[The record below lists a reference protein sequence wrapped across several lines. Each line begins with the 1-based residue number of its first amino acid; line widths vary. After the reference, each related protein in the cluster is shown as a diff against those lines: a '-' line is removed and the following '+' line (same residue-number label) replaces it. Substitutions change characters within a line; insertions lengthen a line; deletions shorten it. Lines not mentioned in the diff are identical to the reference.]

1 MEAPTVTRSSADD
14 GGIQQQ
20 VIGRALT
27 ATASEMGI
35 ALLRNAFSSIVR
47 EAKDMST
54 AVFCSQGRLV
64 AQADHIPILQ
74 SAMVTAITACLAD
87 HTLDTLTPDS
97 LLMTNDPYRG
107 CHHLNDIALFMPV
120 FHDDQR
126 IGIVGAIAHHVDVG
140 GSAAG
145 MLPAA
150 REVREEGIRI
160 PPLHLRLNDGDFP
173 PVVKG
178 LVAAN
183 VRAPEAVLGDL
194 HAQIAALLS
203 GRARLQAL
211 AEKYGAAVLT
221 GTMDLLVHAARRA
234 MAAILTDI
242 PDFETT
248 GEAMLDDD
256 GEGGPEVVVRVR
268 VAKTKDEILFD
279 FTGTDTARP
288 TMINA
293 NVSSAL
299 GAVWTATRHVFASG
313 TGIAHNAGSIEP
325 IVVRIPSGSCLDPP
339 PPSSVHARILMA
351 YRVYDAV
358 MDALA
363 KALPDRVCA
372 TGFNSSICLALS
384 HAAEGRYDIL
394 VEVLSGGW
402 GARSDRDGPDALPF
416 ALSNCANTPTEFIE
430 NRFPFLRIK
439 TYGLVPGSAGE
450 GRFRGGLGEVKE
462 YEILAD
468 GVVFTVFT
476 DRFVHPAAGLFGG
489 TSGAPGL
496 MEIERQGRRIALASK
511 TGVVLQRGDL
521 LRIVGGG
528 GGGFGNPT
536 LRAANARAAD
546 IRMGIARP

>member
-1 MEAPTVTRSSADD
+1 MAIMMLPNAHD

-20 VIGRALT
+20 VVGRALT

-54 AVFCSQGRLV
+54 AVFSPEGRLV

-74 SAMVTAITACLAD
+74 SAMVTAITACLDD
-87 HTLDTLTPDS
+87 HPLDTLTPDS
-97 LLMTNDPYRG
+97 VLITNDPYRG
-107 CHHLNDIALFMPV
+107 CHHLNDIALFLPV
-120 FHDDQR
+120 FLDGNR

-160 PPLHLRLNDGDFP
+160 PPLHLRLADGDLP
-173 PVVKG
+173 PVIRG
-178 LVAAN
+178 LIASN

-194 HAQIAALLS
+194 HAQITALFS
-203 GRARLQAL
+203 GRDRLRTL
-211 AEKYGAAVLT
+211 AEKYGADVLT
-221 GTMDLLVHAARRA
+221 LTMDQLIVAAERA
-234 MAAILTDI
+234 MESILSDL
-242 PDFETT
+242 PDFDVT
-248 GEAMLDDD
+248 GEAMMDDD
-256 GEGGPEVVVRVR
+256 GESGPEVVVRVR
-268 VAKTKDEILFD
+268 ATKTGRQLLFD
-279 FTGTDTARP
+279 FAGTDAARP

-313 TGIAHNAGSIEP
+313 TGVAHNAGSIEP
-325 IVVRIPSGSCLDPP
+325 IVVRIPPGCCLDPP
-339 PPSSVHARILMA
+339 PPSSVHARVLMA

-358 MDALA
+358 MDALS

-372 TGFNSSICLALS
+372 TGFNSSVCLALS
-384 HAAEGRYDIL
+384 HSTQGRYDIF

-402 GARSDRDGPDALPF
+402 GARSDRDGLDALPF
-416 ALSNCANTPTEFIE
+416 PLSNCANTPTEFVE

-439 TYGLVPGSAGE
+439 TYGLVPGSAGI

-468 GVVFTVFT
+468 NVVFTVFT
-476 DRFVHPAAGLFGG
+476 DRFIHPAAGLFGG
-489 TSGAPGL
+489 GPGARGH
-496 MEIERQGRRIALASK
+496 MEIDRKGEIIRLASK
-511 TGVVLQRGDL
+511 TGVLLQCGDV

-528 GGGFGNPT
+528 GGGYGDP
-536 LRAANARAAD
+536 AERAAD
-546 IRMGIARP
+546 ASAADARMGVA

>member
-1 MEAPTVTRSSADD
+1 MTRAGSNAE
-14 GGIQQQ
+14 GPIQQQ
-20 VIGRALT
+20 VIGRALA

-54 AVFCSQGRLV
+54 AVFSPQGRLV

-74 SAMVTAITACLAD
+74 SAMVTALTACLD
-87 HTLDTLTPDS
+87 EHRLDALTPES
-97 LLMTNDPYRG
+97 VLITNDPYRG
-107 CHHLNDIALFMPV
+107 CHHLNDIALFLPV
-120 FHDDQR
+120 FHEGER

-150 REVREEGIRI
+150 REVREEGICI
-160 PPLHLRLNDGDFP
+160 PPLHVRLVDGDLP
-173 PVVKG
+173 AVVRG

-183 VRAPEAVLGDL
+183 VRAPDAVLGDL
-194 HAQIAALLS
+194 HAQIAALFS
-203 GRARLQAL
+203 GRARLRSL
-211 AEKYGAAVLT
+211 AAKYGTTVLT
-221 GTMDLLVHAARRA
+221 GTMDRLIEAATRG
-234 MAAILTDI
+234 MAVILSEI
-242 PDFETT
+242 PDFDVT
-248 GEAMLDDD
+248 GAAMLDDD

-268 VAKTKDEILFD
+268 AHKLGDRITFD
-279 FTGTDTARP
+279 FAGTDAARP

-313 TGIAHNAGSIEP
+313 TGLAHNAGSIEP
-325 IVVRIPSGSCLDPP
+325 ILVHIPPGSCLDPP
-339 PPSSVHARILMA
+339 PPYSVHARVLMA

-384 HAAEGRYDIL
+384 HSTDGRYNIL

-416 ALSNCANTPTEFIE
+416 ALSNCANTPTEFVE

-439 TYGLVPGSAGE
+439 SYGLVPGSAGS
-450 GRFRGGLGEVKE
+450 GRFRGGLGEIKE
-462 YEILAD
+462 YDILAD
-468 GVVFTVFT
+468 DVVFTVFT

-489 TSGAPGL
+489 QPGAPGS
-496 MEIERQGRRIALASK
+496 MEVLRQGARIPLTSK
-511 TGVVLQRGDL
+511 TGIVLCAGDV
-521 LRIVGGG
+521 LRIIGGG
-528 GGGFGNPT
+528 GGGLGDPRQ
-536 LRAANARAAD
+536 RAPEAAELD
-546 IRMGIARP
+546 AAMGVVAGQ

>member
-1 MEAPTVTRSSADD
+1 MTETNAHD

-54 AVFCSQGRLV
+54 AVFSPNGELI

-74 SAMVTAITACLAD
+74 SAMVTAVTACLEEHKIED
-87 HTLDTLTPDS
+87 LTPDS

-107 CHHLNDIALFMPV
+107 CHHLNDIAIFMPV
-120 FHDDQR
+120 FHGTKR

-150 REVREEGIRI
+150 REVREEGIRV
-160 PPLHLRLNDGDFP
+160 PPLHMRLVDGDFP
-173 PVVKG
+173 TLVKG
-178 LVAAN
+178 LIASN

-194 HAQIAALLS
+194 HAQIAALFS
-203 GRARLQAL
+203 GRARLLSL
-211 AEKYGAAVLT
+211 ADKYGADVLT
-221 GTMDLLVHAARRA
+221 GTMTRLIAAAEKA
-234 MAAILTDI
+234 MAATLSEI
-242 PDFETT
+242 PDFDVT
-248 GEAMLDDD
+248 GESMLDDD

-268 VAKTKDEILFD
+268 VRKTGDRLNFD
-279 FTGTDTARP
+279 FNGTDAARP
-288 TMINA
+288 TMVNA
-293 NVSSAL
+293 NVSSTL

-313 TGIAHNAGSIEP
+313 TVGAYNAGSIAP
-325 IVVRIPSGSCLDPP
+325 IVVTIPPSCCLDPP
-339 PPSSVHARILMA
+339 PPSSVHARVLMA

-363 KALPDRVCA
+363 KAVPGQVSA

-384 HAAEGRYDIL
+384 HSTDERYDIF

-402 GARSDRDGPDALPF
+402 GARANSDGPDALPF
-416 ALSNCANTPTEFIE
+416 PLSNCANTPTEFVE

-439 TYGLVPGSAGE
+439 SYGLMPGSAGN

-462 YEILAD
+462 YDILAD
-468 GVVFTVFT
+468 NVVFTVFT

-489 TSGAPGL
+489 KPGAPGR
-496 MEIERQGRRIALASK
+496 MEIERDGDIIPLKSK
-511 TGVVLQRGDL
+511 TGVVLRRGDV

-528 GGGFGNPT
+528 GGGYGDP
-536 LRAANARAAD
+536 LERVDIAREAD
-546 IRMGIARP
+546 QRMGVV

>member
-1 MEAPTVTRSSADD
+1 VTQPNVHDD
-14 GGIQQQ
+14 GIQQQ
-20 VIGRALT
+20 VIGRALA

-54 AVFCSQGRLV
+54 AVFSSQGRLV

-74 SAMVTAITACLAD
+74 SAMVTAITACLED
-87 HTLDTLTPDS
+87 HPLETLTPAS
-97 LLMTNDPYRG
+97 VLMTNDPYRG
-107 CHHLNDIALFMPV
+107 CHHLNDIALFLPV
-120 FHDDQR
+120 FHDGER

-160 PPLHLRLNDGDFP
+160 PPLHLRLVDGDLP
-173 PVVKG
+173 PVIRG
-178 LVAAN
+178 LVASN

-194 HAQIAALLS
+194 HAQIAALFS

-211 AEKYGAAVLT
+211 AGKYGSAVLT
-221 GTMDLLVHAARRA
+221 GTMDQLIVAAERA
-234 MAAILTDI
+234 MAAILSDI
-242 PDFETT
+242 PDFDVI

-268 VAKTKDEILFD
+268 ATKTGGKLAFD
-279 FTGTDTARP
+279 FAGTDAARP

-313 TGIAHNAGSIEP
+313 TGVLHNVGSIEP
-325 IVVRIPSGSCLDPP
+325 IVVRIPPGCCLDPP
-339 PPSSVHARILMA
+339 PPLSVHARVLMA

-384 HAAEGRYDIL
+384 HSAEGRYDIF

-402 GARSDRDGPDALPF
+402 GARSDRDGLDALPF
-416 ALSNCANTPTEFIE
+416 PLSNCANTPTEFVE

-439 TYGLVPGSAGE
+439 TYGLVPGSAGT

-468 GVVFTVFT
+468 DVTFTVFS

-489 TSGAPGL
+489 GPGALGS
-496 MEIERQGRRIALASK
+496 MEIERDGRLIPLASK
-511 TGVVLQRGDL
+511 TGVVLRRGDV

-528 GGGFGNPT
+528 GGGFGDPA
-536 LRAANARAAD
+536 LRAADARAAD
-546 IRMGIARP
+546 MRMGVALS

>member
-1 MEAPTVTRSSADD
+1 MTRPAVGD

-54 AVFCSQGRLV
+54 AVFSPQGRLV

-74 SAMVTAITACLAD
+74 SAMVTAITACLED
-87 HTLDTLTPDS
+87 HPLETLTPES
-97 LLMTNDPYRG
+97 VLMTNDPYRG

-120 FHDDQR
+120 FHEGRR

-160 PPLHLRLNDGDFP
+160 PPLHLRLIDGDLP
-173 PVVKG
+173 PVIRG
-178 LVAAN
+178 LVASN

-194 HAQIAALLS
+194 HAQIAALFS

-211 AEKYGAAVLT
+211 AGKYGADVLT
-221 GTMDLLVHAARRA
+221 GTMDRLVTAAERA
-234 MAAILTDI
+234 MSAVLSDI
-242 PDFETT
+242 PDFDVT

-268 VAKTKDEILFD
+268 ATKTGGRLVFD
-279 FTGTDTARP
+279 FAGTDAARP

-313 TGIAHNAGSIEP
+313 TGVAHNAGSIEP
-325 IVVRIPSGSCLDPP
+325 IAVHIPPGCCLDPP
-339 PPSSVHARILMA
+339 PPSSVHARVLMA

-372 TGFNSSICLALS
+372 TGFNSSVCLALS
-384 HAAEGRYDIL
+384 HLVEGRYDIF

-402 GARSDRDGPDALPF
+402 GARSDRDGLDALPF
-416 ALSNCANTPTEFIE
+416 PLSNCANTPTEFVE

-439 TYGLVPGSAGE
+439 TYGLVPGSAGI
-450 GRFRGGLGEVKE
+450 GRFRGGLGEIKE

-468 GVVFTVFT
+468 DVTFTVFT

-489 TSGAPGL
+489 GPGAPGS
-496 MEIERQGRRIALASK
+496 MEIERDGKLIPLASK
-511 TGVVLQRGDL
+511 TGIVLRRGDV

-528 GGGFGNPT
+528 GGGLGDPA
-536 LRAANARAAD
+536 LRSPDARAAD
-546 IRMGIARP
+546 VRMGVALS

>member
-1 MEAPTVTRSSADD
+1 VTNIHND
-14 GGIQQQ
+14 GIQQQ

-54 AVFCSQGRLV
+54 AVFSPQGRLV

-74 SAMVTAITACLAD
+74 SAMVTAITACLDD
-87 HTLDTLTPDS
+87 HALDTLTPDS
-97 LLMTNDPYRG
+97 VLMTNDPYRG
-107 CHHLNDIALFMPV
+107 CHHLNDIALFLPV
-120 FHDDQR
+120 FHHGQR

-150 REVREEGIRI
+150 REVREEGIRF
-160 PPLHLRLNDGDFP
+160 PPLHLQLVKGDLP
-173 PVVKG
+173 PVIKG

-183 VRAPEAVLGDL
+183 VRAPAAVLGDL
-194 HAQIAALLS
+194 HAQIAALFS
-203 GRARLQAL
+203 GRGRLQTL
-211 AEKYGAAVLT
+211 ADKYGADVLT
-221 GTMDLLVHAARRA
+221 GTMDQLIVAAERA
-234 MAAILTDI
+234 MAAILSDI
-242 PDFETT
+242 PDFDVT

-268 VAKTKDEILFD
+268 AVKTGSTIVFD
-279 FTGTDTARP
+279 FVGTDAARP

-313 TGIAHNAGSIEP
+313 TGVAHNAGSIEP
-325 IVVRIPSGSCLDPP
+325 IVVRIPPGCCLDPP
-339 PPSSVHARILMA
+339 PPSSVHARVLMA

-358 MDALA
+358 MQALA

-384 HAAEGRYDIL
+384 HSTQGRYDIF

-416 ALSNCANTPTEFIE
+416 PLSNCANTPAEFVE

-439 TYGLVPGSAGE
+439 TYGLVTGSAGV
-450 GRFRGGLGEVKE
+450 GQFRGGLGEVKE

-468 GVVFTVFT
+468 NVVFTVFS
-476 DRFVHPAAGLFGG
+476 DRFIHSAAGLFGG
-489 TSGAPGL
+489 GPGAPGHI
-496 MEIERQGRRIALASK
+496 EIERQGSIIPLASK
-511 TGVVLQRGDL
+511 TGVVLRRGDV

-528 GGGFGNPT
+528 GGGLGDPA
-536 LRAANARAAD
+536 LRASDARMAD
-546 IRMGIARP
+546 ERMGVTAA